1 MIGDLMKHVPL
12 IVAMVLIVAAC
23 NLTNRFKKTDS
34 TNSNSSSTSSTGNPS
49 KIGDDPVEKA
59 EPTAAQTAALANGQ
73 SVKWDQQ
80 GITWTLPANWR
91 KQDVRNETLSY
102 GGDGA
107 FLIVNISTMGASF
120 PTDVSIKAMHE
131 GAKTEQ
137 KNGKYDEVKWLE
149 LGGVRGV
156 EFRQSKQEMAGD
168 IRRLEWQAYRTYAG
182 QSQLITMILSTSD
195 SAFPKHEDELY
206 GIMYSTTVVH

>member
-1 MIGDLMKHVPL
+1 MKHLPL
-12 IVAMVLIVAAC
+12 IVAMVFAVAAC
-23 NLTNRFKKTDS
+23 NLTNKFKKTDA
-34 TNSNSSSTSSTGNPS
+34 TNSNSSSTSSSNPG
-49 KIGDDPVEKA
+49 KMGDEPVEKA
-59 EPTAAQTAALANGQ
+59 APTAAQTAALANGQ
-73 SVKWDQQ
+73 EAKWDQQ
-80 GITWTLPANWR
+80 GITWTLPPNWK
-91 KQDVRNETLSY
+91 KQEVRNETLSY

-131 GAKTEQ
+131 GAKTEL

-149 LGGVRGV
+149 LDGVRGV

-182 QSQLITMILSTSD
+182 QSQMVTMILSTSD

-206 GIMYSTTVVH
+206 AIMYSTKVIH